1 MKKDTLPTRWVRWRR
16 RRYQSLSAQGLAGHL
31 AWQVAKGEAK
41 GRHRIAGVVGEQ
53 AARDA
58 DLIVVGWGKD
68 MRFALR
74 GDIAGLA
81 TEQINALAEMNFM
94 VAGEPA

>member
-1 MKKDTLPTRWVRWRR
+1 MKRDTLPTRWVRWRR
-16 RRYQSLSAQGLAGHL
+16 RRYQSLNAQGLASHL
-31 AWQVAKGEAK
+31 AWQVANGEAK
-41 GRHRIAGVVGEQ
+41 GRHRVASVVGEQ

-58 DLIVVGWGKD
+58 DLIVVGQGKD
-68 MRFALR
+68 MRFALK

-81 TEQINALAEMNFM
+81 TEQITALAKLNFT